1 MASRLN
7 PYVNFSDNAAEAM
20 AFYQS
25 VLGGELTAMKFSDL
39 GDSGPAADLV
49 AHSMLETPSG
59 FTLMASDSHPD
70 MGPFQAPAGFSVS
83 LSGDDEAEL
92 TGYFNALAEGGTI
105 GMALGRQVWGDVF
118 GHVIDKFGI
127 SWVVNIST
135 PA

>member
-7 PYVNFSDNAAEAM
+7 PYINFSDNAAEAM

-25 VLGGELTAMKFSDL
+25 VFGGELTAMKFSEL
-39 GDSGPAADLV
+39 GDTSPVADLV

-92 TGYFNALAEGGTI
+92 TGYFNALADGGTV